1 MLPVAKCVANAEAV
15 FVYGEGNLI
24 LSRGRGVPGGGGST
38 ELPLFR
44 GLMMRGAGGGGGG
57 GWDGGSVE
65 GTAAANLKQ
74 NKGHSTE
81 LVTYYTDRNDRP

>member
-1 MLPVAKCVANAEAV
+1 MYSCKVSIAV
-15 FVYGEGNLI
+15 DRGQWEPTLS
-24 LSRGRGVPGGGGST
+24 LSRRRGTRCGGST
-38 ELPLFR
+38 ELPGSW
-44 GLMMRGAGGGGGG
+44 GLMIKGAGGGGGG

-81 LVTYYTDRNDRP
+81 LVTDYTDRNGLP